1 MLISEAIN
9 IIESFWT
16 TLTFTQKPK
25 LTPRDARKNIFLVIE
40 RIASKILRYKGSHYL
55 GNTNFDIQI
64 FSAILKTILFLIK

>member
-40 RIASKILRYKGSHYL
+40 RIPGKILRYKGSYYL
-55 GNTNFDIQI
+55 GNTNFDIE
-64 FSAILKTILFLIK
+64 FSAQF